1 MLHISSH
8 IIIYYVLYHIIS
20 SYSNHIDTVNAQS
33 QVSLPWTSCG
43 NAWNNNDTCTIPSDV
58 SMTSDRLR
66 AIGDDRWWVK
76 TKAWWATPAQ
86 PKNISNGR
94 FSRCTRATALLSES
108 ASSLS
113 SSSFYD
119 IYHPPPQPWSN
130 QAQPCSLHFNSL
142 RSRLLRPLEGRQVH
156 RKGYFFIIWFL
167 SLFFIFSLKGGLG
180 DSNSPLCCSILPSNQ
195 VEST

>member
-8 IIIYYVLYHIIS
+8 IIISYHFKLFQSHRYCQCPIS
-20 SYSNHIDTVNAQS
+20 GEPTLDQLWQCLEQQWHLHNTKRCKYDVWQIMITSNN
-33 QVSLPWTSCG
+33 
-43 NAWNNNDTCTIPSDV
+43 
-58 SMTSDRLR
+58 
-66 AIGDDRWWVK
+66 RWWEK

-119 IYHPPPQPWSN
+119 IYPPPQPWSN